1 MLDEAPTEITAA
13 DFDDRIESNTNTID
27 LSRSSNGVETKALT
41 DWPVT
46 WDELIESVS
55 KALVGPKDGPYYV
68 RGRCAP
74 AVRENA
80 NMAGASLLII
90 DGDKSYDTETGEI
103 VPKCVP
109 PEDAHEALRAWGI
122 PHVIHTSHSHDL
134 DNGVNVWR
142 ALIHC
147 PIKSPGELHAMSNWI
162 IAQLNARG
170 FPIIWVKEMGTL
182 SQPWYFPR
190 LRSAGAPF
198 NVYAFDLEEGEVH
211 PLDRALVESVSKEW
225 KAKDPLTGVTAERGS
240 VRNEGTIIGRFQAL
254 NDNDE
259 FIVGLLEE
267 HGGCEV
273 VSRKLAHRLLP
284 PGSTSGAAGVHVYRG
299 KGDGTWLLFSHNA
312 SFPLPDGRS
321 KALDAFGVYQWLVH
335 DNDQKAAIEGAKRM
349 VAKPCTC
356 CPHSG
361 FGNKR
366 NTWVGNAPRQWLKNP
381 ASCTC

>member
-1 MLDEAPTEITAA
+1 MLDESQAEIIDA
-13 DFDDRIESNTNTID
+13 DFADVTDSDILE
-27 LSRSSNGVETKALT
+27 LSRSSNGVETKALA

-46 WDELIESVS
+46 WDELREAVS
-55 KALVGPKDGPYYV
+55 KALVGSNDGPYYV
-68 RGRCAP
+68 RGRCVP

-109 PEDAHEALRAWGI
+109 PEDAHEALRALGI
-122 PHVIHTSHSHDL
+122 PHLIHTSHSRDL
-134 DNGVNVWR
+134 DNGVNKWR

-147 PIKSPGELHAMSNWI
+147 PMKSPVELHAMSNWI

-170 FPIIWVKEMGTL
+170 VPIIWVKEMGTL